1 MYTTIT
7 ELLETTLTETELIHL
22 LNDANRDI
30 EDIDLEDPADPIVVK
45 AERCINKGDDL
56 INAYLRTRYTIPIAP
71 PIPGLIKSLSQDF
84 AIYHFHEV
92 RHKKDMPEDLV
103 IKYKDNMKVLNGIQ
117 KGEVNPGIEGQ
128 EDQSDIIIKTSG
140 KGKPK
145 IFTDDMLS
153 NF

>member
-1 MYTTIT
+1 MYTTIP
-7 ELLETTLTETELIHL
+7 EIIETTLTEQELIHL

-30 EDIDLEDPADPIVVK
+30 EDIDLDDPTDPIVVK
-45 AERCINKGDDL
+45 ATRCINKGDDL
-56 INAYLRTRYTIPIAP
+56 INAYLRTRYTIPITGT
-71 PIPGLIKSLSQDF
+71 IPGLIKSLSQDF

-117 KGEVNPGIEGQ
+117 KGEVNPGLEGQ
-128 EDQSDIIIKTSG
+128 VDQSDVIIKTNA

-145 IFTDDMLS
+145 IFTDDVL
-153 NF
+153 NKF